1 MIGIQVRC
9 ACYSKLLSK
18 RDEKDF
24 EQLFIQFNVKHLIVY
39 STIDELAEECINEK
53 GDVRDLALHHVS
65 RSSGSAQP
73 SSRQDA
79 SFSQSVLQAPS
90 TKRVLLID
98 EVDVFFSSSF
108 MGQSFNP
115 IAKLGCENTTILMKH
130 IWHNRAQLTH
140 QVFSS
145 TRQLPQYTALKENTF
160 SDAAAEIVDRELI
173 NMIKDAQ
180 TFDDPAYKVFNEA
193 PPDHEAQVRVG
204 YERFDGMTTKIEYG
218 YKTAFAW
225 LHEAEKQIVPLL
237 LAEERLKFQ
246 IPCGR
251 FSYASIPMNHFDC
264 VLGVTGTLSCLTAN
278 ERRLIQEDYSIG
290 PDQMTFLPSLYPAN
304 EQPRTTDNFTVYRD
318 VQTWQQTIA
327 RRINQ
332 EAVKGRPVLVFFE
345 SEECIKTFLSSE
357 YGGQILSHQ
366 LIVESTPD
374 VPDRV
379 AKATAPSQVTLIS
392 RVFGRGLDFKVHHPS
407 IEDCGGVYVLCTFYP
422 QSAGEEIQI
431 MGRTARQG
439 KRGTYGLIVYEKDLQ
454 RDFSAPPT
462 LFEGLKD
469 NPKAVQESVLAFL
482 KKQRT
487 TQTDQLLDGKKEK
500 VLRCAPDH
508 DKSMELVHLCSQDH
522 PPSDAIIQIIL
533 SFCRLQGSKGPLH
546 IIFCLDCSGSM
557 AESWPSVILAA
568 SAFIEIRQQLCCID
582 DCFSCVQFSDEIF
595 PIFSRLRIDA
605 AIQECTKE
613 KLLMHGGG
621 TYFSPALKAV
631 SQLVGKGEEVAIVFM
646 TDGANDPE
654 DADPT
659 LEIPSIM
666 SKCAKVHFFGVA
678 FTALGKT
685 PLFQTIVQT
694 FQGDLLE
701 AAGVSELR
709 AKFQEIANNP
719 TASHSR

>member
-1 MIGIQVRC
+1 M
-9 ACYSKLLSK
+9 
-18 RDEKDF
+18 E
-24 EQLFIQFNVKHLIVY
+24 
-39 STIDELAEECINEK
+39 
-53 GDVRDLALHHVS
+53 
-65 RSSGSAQP
+65 
-73 SSRQDA
+73 
-79 SFSQSVLQAPS
+79 
-90 TKRVLLID
+90 
-98 EVDVFFSSSF
+98 
-108 MGQSFNP
+108 
-115 IAKLGCENTTILMKH
+115 
-130 IWHNRAQLTH
+130 
-140 QVFSS
+140 
-145 TRQLPQYTALKENTF
+145 
-160 SDAAAEIVDRELI
+160 
-173 NMIKDAQ
+173 
-180 TFDDPAYKVFNEA
+180 
-193 PPDHEAQVRVG
+193 
-204 YERFDGMTTKIEYG
+204 
-218 YKTAFAW
+218 
-225 LHEAEKQIVPLL
+225 
-237 LAEERLKFQ
+237 
-246 IPCGR
+246 
-251 FSYASIPMNHFDC
+251 
-264 VLGVTGTLSCLTAN
+264 
-278 ERRLIQEDYSIG
+278 
-290 PDQMTFLPSLYPAN
+290 
-304 EQPRTTDNFTVYRD
+304 
-318 VQTWQQTIA
+318 
-327 RRINQ
+327 
-332 EAVKGRPVLVFFE
+332 
-345 SEECIKTFLSSE
+345 
-357 YGGQILSHQ
+357 
-366 LIVESTPD
+366 
-374 VPDRV
+374 
-379 AKATAPSQVTLIS
+379 
-392 RVFGRGLDFKVHHPS
+392 
-407 IEDCGGVYVLCTFYP
+407 
-422 QSAGEEIQI
+422 
-431 MGRTARQG
+431 
-439 KRGTYGLIVYEKDLQ
+439 
-454 RDFSAPPT
+454 
-462 LFEGLKD
+462 
-469 NPKAVQESVLAFL
+469 
-482 KKQRT
+482 
-487 TQTDQLLDGKKEK
+487 KKEK
-500 VLRCAPDH
+500 VQRRSIDFVLSHKQPQVLRCAPDH